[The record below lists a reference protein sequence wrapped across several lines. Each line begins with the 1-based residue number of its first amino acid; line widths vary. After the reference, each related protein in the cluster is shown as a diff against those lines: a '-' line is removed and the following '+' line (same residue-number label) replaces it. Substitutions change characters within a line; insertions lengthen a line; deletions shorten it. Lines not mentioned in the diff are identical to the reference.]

1 MSRFVDSIIAYR
13 ILTMLVTPFNQ
24 TEAFKQGIIDKNG
37 KELMRMDQLHTVA
50 QRDAYSILHRMVFR
64 IKRIIEKVP
73 TENKKLVSFAAALSL
88 VKEHQEK
95 EPIDL
100 EKQFVTRM
108 SADLTEEL
116 IVTEKFINDKYLVP
130 FKLFIEDAPA
140 NSASATPGID
150 GLPPDPTVP
159 VKQPNKLV
167 RRKPVFLTKEIKW
180 KKPENK

>member
-1 MSRFVDSIIAYR
+1 M
-13 ILTMLVTPFNQ
+13 
-24 TEAFKQGIIDKNG
+24 
-37 KELMRMDQLHTVA
+37 
-50 QRDAYSILHRMVFR
+50 
-64 IKRIIEKVP
+64 
-73 TENKKLVSFAAALSL
+73 
-88 VKEHQEK
+88 KEHQEK